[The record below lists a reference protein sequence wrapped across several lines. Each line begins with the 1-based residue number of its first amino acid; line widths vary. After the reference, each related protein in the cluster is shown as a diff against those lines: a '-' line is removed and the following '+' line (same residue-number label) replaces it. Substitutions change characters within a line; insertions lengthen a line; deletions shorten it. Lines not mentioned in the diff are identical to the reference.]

1 VILITFDSLAHPGE
15 DLGARVPRPET
26 RKLWNALIS
35 GYSGRISILATGITN
50 TPLLLEW
57 LKREGYK
64 ANTVDVVT
72 DGHADTKVDRV
83 ASFNAVYGKIY
94 WYIDIDPISVAKVA
108 HMGIPT
114 LLLTVPDIVRP
125 EWVDEKVPREW
136 TSLVEEIESQAL
148 AKAERTWHEPDGWDI
163 Q

>member
-1 VILITFDSLAHPGE
+1 MILITFDALAHPGDE
-15 DLGARVPRPET
+15 LGARVPRAET
-26 RKLWNALIS
+26 RKLWNALLA
-35 GYSGRISILATGITN
+35 GFNGRISILATGITN

-64 ANTVDVVT
+64 ASTVDIIS
-72 DGHADTKVDRV
+72 DNHPDTKVDRV
-83 ASFNAVYGKIY
+83 ASFNAVYGKVY
-94 WYIDIDPISVAKVA
+94 WYVDIDPIAVAKVA

-136 TSLVEEIESQAL
+136 NALVEEIESQAL
-148 AKAERTWHEPDGWDI
+148 AKAERTWYDEE
-163 Q
+163 